1 MAQAFLNKIPV
12 GKMCRILEVEAT
24 GILRRRLLDLGF
36 VPGGS
41 VFIVRRAPLGE
52 PTAYLVRGALIAL
65 REEEAAMIKCTFAEG
80 NDALC

>member
-1 MAQAFLNKIPV
+1 MAPSLNKIPIGQV
-12 GKMCRILEVEAT
+12 CRIKEVTAS

-41 VFIVRRAPLGE
+41 VFIVRRAPLGD

-65 REEEAAMIKCTFAEG
+65 REEEAATIDCRVKEEE
-80 NDALC
+80 DAFC